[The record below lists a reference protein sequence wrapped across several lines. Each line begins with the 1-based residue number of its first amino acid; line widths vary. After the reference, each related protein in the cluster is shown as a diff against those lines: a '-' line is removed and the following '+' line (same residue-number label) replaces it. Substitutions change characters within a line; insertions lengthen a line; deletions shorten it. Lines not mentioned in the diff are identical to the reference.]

1 MNKSKVKITRPTPD
15 EEAEIAA
22 QLAEDPDTYE
32 WSDEDWASAKTTQ
45 QLFPELAERAEE
57 RKAALQA
64 GLTEQVTIN
73 LDRET
78 ITWFKAQTGED
89 GEIGGTAWLALVEQ
103 TLRAYVQDYNDQ
115 AKASNI
121 GY

>member
-22 QLAEDPDTYE
+22 HLAEDPDTYE

-45 QLFPELAERAEE
+45 QLFPELAERARE
-57 RKAALQA
+57 RKA
-64 GLTEQVTIN
+64 GLMEQVTIN

-78 ITWFKAQTGED
+78 IIWFKAQTGED

-103 TLRAYVQDYNDQ
+103 TLRAYVQDRNDQ